1 MTISRR
7 RGFFKR
13 AKLFRRVAAR
23 DAAAKANKPGNYEK
37 GAYIMGL
44 IEKIFG
50 NYSQKELKRID
61 PTVKKVLAL

>member
-1 MTISRR
+1 
-7 RGFFKR
+7 
-13 AKLFRRVAAR
+13 
-23 DAAAKANKPGNYEK
+23 
-37 GAYIMGL
+37 MGL